1 MSVTQFQVIDD
12 RRLQV
17 LMNKGFDVLITC
29 CTPCPGQTSRG
40 VIHDGLRVS
49 HAASRPSLPRCGS
62 TAFATSSPID
72 PAASGSSRL
81 ASSANH
87 GTVFT
92 SLSLPWVNAETFQL
106 HGQPLLRRCGSPF
119 CYGLSGSVRCSSVA
133 LFLLLRCNCWSYC
146 SPSAD
151 ELGPSHVVG
160 KLPIAFTVPAS
171 YRHELHFVSHAEGFL
186 HWLHEGKEE
195 LTVRTVLGS
204 TSFQAPAAALRSR

>member
-1 MSVTQFQVIDD
+1 M
-12 RRLQV
+12 
-17 LMNKGFDVLITC
+17 ITC

-133 LFLLLRCNCWSYC
+133 LFFSCAATAGATALLRLMN
-146 SPSAD
+146 SAHHMSSGSFRLLSQFLRHIVTNFTSSLMRRVSCTGFMR
-151 ELGPSHVVG
+151 EKKSSQYGPSLV
-160 KLPIAFTVPAS
+160 A
-171 YRHELHFVSHAEGFL
+171 
-186 HWLHEGKEE
+186 
-195 LTVRTVLGS
+195 
-204 TSFQAPAAALRSR
+204 SFQAPAAALRSR